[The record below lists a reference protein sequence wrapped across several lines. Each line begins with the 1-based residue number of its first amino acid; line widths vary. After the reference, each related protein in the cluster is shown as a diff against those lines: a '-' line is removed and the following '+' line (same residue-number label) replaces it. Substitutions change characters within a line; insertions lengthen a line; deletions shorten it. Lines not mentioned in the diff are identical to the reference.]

1 MTEKMLILPSCRST
15 LGSGDERC
23 FCANQSE
30 LLRHLYGRASNS
42 PCLLLCAWFSV
53 NSRPLRVGGGM
64 RHASDAIL
72 TILTQLVPASGCFFC
87 ATTSLGLRIIE
98 QHDEQRKN
106 SAQFCDQVSNHT
118 CREKSMI
125 SKPLRRNCVVGF
137 QKTWM
142 FRDDQTPQENQ
153 GTTISTNIPTQLL
166 PNATTFLH
174 PGKRNLGKRAAKRVT
189 GMWILHHH

>member
-1 MTEKMLILPSCRST
+1 MEWINRSCCVPKQQALSSMPDLSMSLLIICSTLRVERPTSKNIYDHMTEKMLILPSCRST

-23 FCANQSE
+23 FCANQSG

-87 ATTSLGLRIIE
+87 ATTSLGLRMNN
-98 QHDEQRKN
+98 R
-106 SAQFCDQVSNHT
+106 T
-118 CREKSMI
+118 T
-125 SKPLRRNCVVGF
+125 RRT
-137 QKTWM
+137 K
-142 FRDDQTPQENQ
+142 EE
-153 GTTISTNIPTQLL
+153 
-166 PNATTFLH
+166 
-174 PGKRNLGKRAAKRVT
+174 LGAV
-189 GMWILHHH
+189 L